1 MEQWKK
7 PGGLRMG
14 TSIFCLACKNQL
26 WKCEREREKRRVGV
40 HRHTELFLKES
51 EGSKPFLGL
60 PRLWLNRAFPNAP
73 RRCSRL
79 STSGGCNYRRKT
91 LKKVLPLKKYFWYF
105 SQKICESFY
114 TRVEW
119 QMINY
124 HTYLSPQ
131 GCSQSLE
138 KKKKHLSTEEIQI
151 PEKVVTIN
159 ISRWNKAFLGKM
171 FKSKKQRENPQSIK
185 PKTLLHSR
193 THPQQDVP
201 SLSLVLCLL
210 CL

>member
-91 LKKVLPLKKYFWYF
+91 LKKVLPLKKIFLIFQPEDLWVLLHKGWMANDKLSHVPF
-105 SQKICESFY
+105 STGLLTVTGK
-114 TRVEW
+114 
-119 QMINY
+119 
-124 HTYLSPQ
+124 
-131 GCSQSLE
+131 E
-138 KKKKHLSTEEIQI
+138 KKTLVHRGNTN
-151 PEKVVTIN
+151 P
-159 ISRWNKAFLGKM
+159 
-171 FKSKKQRENPQSIK
+171 REGCDN
-185 PKTLLHSR
+185 
-193 THPQQDVP
+193 
-201 SLSLVLCLL
+201 
-210 CL
+210 